1 VTLPPKDLASDL
13 ALMKQLCTE
22 AGRDFSQLEITMT
35 FLQQA
40 ELQPKDP
47 KRALVEYAEAGAHR
61 MILAPVL
68 DRNNAER
75 ALEQTAKDYLS

>member
-1 VTLPPKDLASDL
+1 
-13 ALMKQLCTE
+13 
-22 AGRDFSQLEITMT
+22 MT
-35 FLQQA
+35 FLQQP

-47 KRALVEYAEAGAHR
+47 KRALAEYEESGAHR